1 MGLFDFF
8 KGKND
13 NIKKNILNFSNNAL
27 LVTALLLKQIAEID
41 GKLDNTEKK
50 YFQDFL
56 SSNNILEKDF
66 HDFIEEDEKVNAL
79 LEELKNYDDLKKEKI
94 LGLIVEMLNID
105 NSVDDTELNYLV
117 ELIMRYNFSANKVSS
132 FIYNVTNKRISFEE
146 IVKKRIDFYQN
157 QVPKADTKKL
167 YNLNIKASEYISELK
182 YDDAIKKYNEIIDLI
197 PKTNF
202 GMSGGVAYAIPE
214 DIMNGVIMSD
224 VYFKRGKCHYEVKNY
239 ELALKDFKNCIKE
252 SGGQNFDAFH
262 IIGLIKFTQG
272 KILEALE
279 NFNKAISINNES
291 YSTYYMRAICNASSD
306 NPNRSFEKAISDVNE
321 FLNNDPNDNAAIQF
335 KKALI
340 DAGEKTI
347 NEKGITL
354 NIGGNQQQKEKLLE
368 TIEEINNLM
377 KVSPETGLVEGED
390 DDLKIAIKKIDLV
403 VSIYNKEKPYG
414 LGDKKLSLPHMYF
427 MRAQCGLQLAG
438 DINEIVQ
445 DLSKAYV
452 TSHGKYVP
460 DEGLGS
466 KLFYMI
472 KEKIQNQ

>member
-1 MGLFDFF
+1 MGIFDFF

-13 NIKKNILNFSNNAL
+13 IIKKNNLNFSNDAL

-41 GKLDNTEKK
+41 GKLDDTEKK

-66 HDFIEEDEKVNAL
+66 HDFIEEDQKVNAL

-132 FIYNVTNKRISFEE
+132 FLYNVTNKRISFEE

-157 QVPKADTKKL
+157 QVPKADSKKL
-167 YNLNIKASEYISELK
+167 YDLNIKASEYISELK
-182 YDDAIKKYNEIIDLI
+182 YDDAIKKYNDIINLI
-197 PKTNF
+197 PKTNY

-224 VYFKRGKCHYEVKNY
+224 VYFNRGKCHYNVKNY

-262 IIGLIKFTQG
+262 IIGLIKFAEG
-272 KILEALE
+272 KMLEALE
-279 NFNKAISINNES
+279 NFNKAISLNNES
-291 YSTYYMRAICNASSD
+291 YSTYYMRAICHASND

-321 FLNNDPNDNAAIQF
+321 FLNNDPNDNAAKQF
-335 KKALI
+335 KEALI
-340 DAGEKTI
+340 NAGKKTI
-347 NEKGITL
+347 DEEGITL
-354 NIGGNQQQKEKLLE
+354 NIGGNQQQKENILETFEEIILE
-368 TIEEINNLM
+368 TIEKINNLM
-377 KVSPETGLVEGED
+377 KVSPETGSVEGED
-390 DDLKIAIKKIDLV
+390 DDLKIAIKKIDFAI
-403 VSIYNKEKPYG
+403 SIHNKEK
-414 LGDKKLSLPHMYF
+414 
-427 MRAQCGLQLAG
+427 
-438 DINEIVQ
+438 
-445 DLSKAYV
+445 
-452 TSHGKYVP
+452 T
-460 DEGLGS
+460 
-466 KLFYMI
+466 
-472 KEKIQNQ
+472 